1 MNFLLDTHTFLWW
14 ITDDAQL
21 SSVAFDIIQDG
32 NNVLFWSAA
41 SSWEIAIKHALG
53 RLPLPEP
60 PEIFIP
66 KELKKNRIE
75 ALQINDLHAFYA
87 GRLSSYHKD
96 PFDRM
101 LIAQART
108 ESLVLLSCD
117 SVFSQYDVVI
127 KW

>member
-1 MNFLLDTHTFLWW
+1 MDTHTFLWW

-21 SSVAFDIIQDG
+21 SHTVSDIIRDG
-32 NNVLFWSAA
+32 SNVLFWSAA
-41 SSWEIAIKHALG
+41 SSWEIAIKYALG

-60 PEIFIP
+60 PKIFIP
-66 KELKKNRIE
+66 KEIEINRIE
-75 ALQINDLHAFYA
+75 SLQINHQHAFCA
-87 GRLSSYHKD
+87 GRLPSFHKD

-101 LIAQART
+101 LIAQARI

-117 SVFSQYDVVI
+117 SVFNQYDVVT